1 MSDNPQDL
9 EARVAEL
16 EAQVDQLN
24 KDLLDTQLDDW
35 KARIDSLE
43 VQMHLGSMEA
53 REELN
58 PLLEQL
64 RNRWLDAQELLDKA
78 GSAAG
83 DAVNSLSDGAR
94 KAFRDLTRAL
104 DDAVDKLKP

>member
-1 MSDNPQDL
+1 MSDTTQEL
-9 EARVAEL
+9 EARVASL
-16 EAQVDQLN
+16 ENQVDQLN

-53 REELN
+53 RDELN

-83 DAVNSLSDGAR
+83 DALSSLSDGAR
-94 KAFRDLTRAL
+94 KAFRDLTHAL
-104 DDAVDKLKP
+104 DDAVDRMKP